1 MGLPTILMDLMR
13 IMIIVGET
21 MINHP
26 RMGMVNI
33 PSMVKLW
40 MAYYCFNH
48 SNENFS
54 HSLHLMKGLQ
64 FHIPRLPFSKDNECW
79 PEIPIIG
86 KPGLSSLRYVSLLFW
101 HYIITM
107 MFQCRAIILDH
118 SCQWYIM
125 KYTLLYN
132 YIIIYIY
139 LLNHIYM
146 FMLMIFKD
154 HIVPYSSATFFLGGN
169 MAMIPAGMPGE
180 RSGHG
185 VGWRRLASPMHTL
198 VMYDP
203 FILCYVIHIYIYT

>member
-1 MGLPTILMDLMR
+1 MGLSWLSWECSGKIMGLFMGLPTILMDLMR
-13 IMIIVGET
+13 IMTNVGET

-26 RMGMVNI
+26 WMGMVNI

-64 FHIPRLPFSKDNECW
+64 FHIPRLPFSKDNEFW

-107 MFQCRAIILDH
+107 MFQCRAIIFDH

-125 KYTLLYN
+125 NKKNIITWFYN
-132 YIIIYIY
+132 YIYIFIESY
-139 LLNHIYM
+139 L
-146 FMLMIFKD
+146 
-154 HIVPYSSATFFLGGN
+154 
-169 MAMIPAGMPGE
+169 
-180 RSGHG
+180 
-185 VGWRRLASPMHTL
+185 
-198 VMYDP
+198 
-203 FILCYVIHIYIYT
+203 YVYVNDI

>member
-1 MGLPTILMDLMR
+1 MR
-13 IMIIVGET
+13 TSVIVS
-21 MINHP
+21 IWW
-26 RMGMVNI
+26 
-33 PSMVKLW
+33 K
-40 MAYYCFNH
+40 AFNFI
-48 SNENFS
+48 S
-54 HSLHLMKGLQ
+54 Q
-64 FHIPRLPFSKDNECW
+64 DYPF
-79 PEIPIIG
+79 PEIMNV
-86 KPGLSSLRYVSLLFW
+86 GLKSPSLVNLGWVAYDMLALCW

-107 MFQCRAIILDH
+107 MFQCRAIIFDH

-132 YIIIYIY
+132 YIIIYKI
-139 LLNHIYM
+139 NHIYM

-203 FILCYVIHIYIYT
+203 FILCYVIYINICTLIYIYICVCVCVCAQ